1 MSPNPP
7 EVASLVL
14 DIPDDCRMRG
24 EFIELPHLD
33 DELSIRVVL
42 GNSGDT
48 VQVQFARAALKRL
61 VGLAV
66 DPLAVAHRNDDPDYR
81 SPVLAAG
88 PAT

>member
-24 EFIELPHLD
+24 EFAALPHLD
-33 DELSIRVVL
+33 DDLSIRVVF
-42 GNSGDT
+42 GNSGDA

-66 DPLAVAHRNDDPDYR
+66 DLLAVSHQDDPDYEA
-81 SPVLAAG
+81 PVLTPE

>member
-24 EFIELPHLD
+24 EFVELPHLG
-33 DELSIRVVL
+33 DELSIRVLL
-42 GNSGDT
+42 GNSGDA
-48 VQVQFARAALKRL
+48 VQVQFARTALKRL

-66 DPLAVAHRNDDPDYR
+66 DLLAVSHVDDPDYQA
-81 SPVLAAG
+81 PVLLAE

>member
-24 EFIELPHLD
+24 EFVELPHLD
-33 DELSIRVVL
+33 DELSIRVLL

-48 VQVQFARAALKRL
+48 VQVQFARTALKRL

-66 DPLAVAHRNDDPDYR
+66 DLLAVSHVDDPD
-81 SPVLAAG
+81 SQAPVLLAE